1 MKYLPS
7 LTLFT
12 QHHALSLVIFILV
25 LIFFTSSLLAE
36 ASRPQPRAF
45 QRSPVSV
52 PINHFHMARVLSGP
66 SQGGIARDHTQV
78 QQKQKFYHLQ
88 CIFGIEGT
96 KGHGY
101 LYIVDF

>member
-66 SQGGIARDHTQV
+66 SQGGI
-78 QQKQKFYHLQ
+78 
-88 CIFGIEGT
+88 
-96 KGHGY
+96 GHK
-101 LYIVDF
+101 LIS